1 MNITQKKG
9 SVHKPTMNE
18 VAKKSGVA
26 LSTVSHVINGTAP
39 ISDETKAR
47 VQKVIEELNY
57 TPNALA
63 RGLRHSRTNTIGII
77 VPDLTN
83 EFYAKYAACL
93 IKLAGEDEVSASL
106 IDFGYKKE
114 REERGVDTLIR
125 SRVDGV
131 IFLGGSQDENLI
143 ERLDKA
149 NIITVFA
156 DRYYKDY
163 PSVSFD
169 NYETM
174 YHLIR
179 CLWENGYTKIGYI
192 SEAMTMVNL
201 IDRYRG
207 IMDALN
213 NYNMELQKDWT
224 LEDSWLRMEKLHTAK
239 DMVNRLIGRIS
250 RDSMPEVLIA
260 SSDMIAIGILDAL
273 LQHGYKVPED
283 IGVVG
288 YDDMTMAAYYNPS
301 VTTVHQ
307 DYAAA
312 ARETYRLLCDK
323 LAGRE
328 ENEHVVIHNELII
341 RKSLVL
347 KK

>member
-1 MNITQKKG
+1 MNTKHKNG
-9 SVHKPTMNE
+9 PVHKTTMNE

-83 EFYAKYAACL
+83 EFYSKYAACL
-93 IKLAGEDEVSASL
+93 IKLAGEDKVSASL

-131 IFLGGSQDENLI
+131 IFLGGSQDEKLI

-149 NIITVFA
+149 NIVTVFA

-174 YHLIR
+174 YSLVQR
-179 CLWENGYTKIGYI
+179 LYENGYKKIGYI

-201 IDRYRG
+201 TDRYRG

-213 NYNMELQKDWT
+213 DCQLEIQKDWI
-224 LEDSWLRMEKLHTAK
+224 LDDSWLRMEKLHTAK
-239 DMVNRLIGRIS
+239 DMVNRLIGKAS
-250 RDSMPEVLIA
+250 KDSMPEVIIA

-273 LQHGYKVPED
+273 LQRGYKVPQD

-288 YDDMTMAAYYNPS
+288 YDDMTMASYYNPS

-307 DYAAA
+307 DYARAA
-312 ARETYRLLCDK
+312 KETYRLLCDK

-328 ENEHVVIHNELII
+328 ENEHVIIHNELIV
-341 RKSLVL
+341 RRSLVL
-347 KK
+347 AN

>member
-47 VQKVIEELNY
+47 VQKVIEELKY

-131 IFLGGSQDENLI
+131 IFLGGSQD
-143 ERLDKA
+143 
-149 NIITVFA
+149 
-156 DRYYKDY
+156 
-163 PSVSFD
+163 
-169 NYETM
+169 
-174 YHLIR
+174 
-179 CLWENGYTKIGYI
+179 
-192 SEAMTMVNL
+192 
-201 IDRYRG
+201 
-207 IMDALN
+207 
-213 NYNMELQKDWT
+213 
-224 LEDSWLRMEKLHTAK
+224 
-239 DMVNRLIGRIS
+239 
-250 RDSMPEVLIA
+250 
-260 SSDMIAIGILDAL
+260 
-273 LQHGYKVPED
+273 
-283 IGVVG
+283 
-288 YDDMTMAAYYNPS
+288 
-301 VTTVHQ
+301 
-307 DYAAA
+307 
-312 ARETYRLLCDK
+312 
-323 LAGRE
+323 
-328 ENEHVVIHNELII
+328 
-341 RKSLVL
+341 
-347 KK
+347 

>member
-1 MNITQKKG
+1 
-9 SVHKPTMNE
+9 
-18 VAKKSGVA
+18 
-26 LSTVSHVINGTAP
+26 
-39 ISDETKAR
+39 
-47 VQKVIEELNY
+47 
-57 TPNALA
+57 
-63 RGLRHSRTNTIGII
+63 
-77 VPDLTN
+77 
-83 EFYAKYAACL
+83 
-93 IKLAGEDEVSASL
+93 
-106 IDFGYKKE
+106 
-114 REERGVDTLIR
+114 
-125 SRVDGV
+125 
-131 IFLGGSQDENLI
+131 
-143 ERLDKA
+143 
-149 NIITVFA
+149 
-156 DRYYKDY
+156 
-163 PSVSFD
+163 
-169 NYETM
+169 
-174 YHLIR
+174 
-179 CLWENGYTKIGYI
+179 
-192 SEAMTMVNL
+192 MVNL